1 MASEFDTPSSETTQD
16 NTPSG
21 GTTPKEESSGKKPSQ
36 ETVDIP
42 KDDKIVSSEEEEK
55 LKQEEEERLRVE
67 QEFRL
72 RNPLA
77 FGILD
82 RMALKHEQ
90 DASTHALKS
99 RMLENTPQQKGGGN
113 PNLWSFFKRNK
124 ESNLTEELDQLSRNL
139 IASKSP
145 TLNRAKYEFVHKVD
159 NFQNAEKD
167 INSILESNEIKTYMD
182 LKTKNPDKNLSEILS
197 TLPKDD
203 AEKINSTLDTLQEKR
218 KYMGDL
224 SESISED
231 FKTFNKFDM
240 LDNDTKTDFAKLLD
254 ESNKKMDKIS
264 NKEEVKEVE
273 KDKGGI
279 TEYLKNIQ
287 ETIKKMISG
296 LVNTFSRGR
305 SGPSI

>member
-1 MASEFDTPSSETTQD
+1 MANEFDNPEPKTTND
-16 NTPSG
+16 NAPRTEE
-21 GTTPKEESSGKKPSQ
+21 PKVQTGDKNQESV
-36 ETVDIP
+36 TIP
-42 KDDKIVSSEEEEK
+42 EDDKVVPS
-55 LKQEEEERLRVE
+55 EEEERLKKEEEERLKME
-67 QEFRL
+67 EEFRL

-82 RMALKHEQ
+82 RMTLKHEQ
-90 DASTHALKS
+90 DASTHALKA
-99 RMLENTPQQKGGGN
+99 RMLESAPKQQGGT
-113 PNLWSFFKRNK
+113 PNLWSFLKKNK
-124 ESNLTEELDQLSRNL
+124 NAPNLTDEVDQLSRNL

-159 NFQNAEKD
+159 SFQNTEKE
-167 INSILESNEIKTYMD
+167 IHSILESNEMKSYMN
-182 LKTKNPDKNLSEILS
+182 LKANNPDKNLSEILS

-224 SESISED
+224 SESISEN
-231 FKTFNKFDM
+231 FKTFDKFDM
-240 LDNDTKTDFAKLLD
+240 LDHDTKTDFAKLLD
-254 ESNKKMDKIS
+254 DSNKKMDKIS

-287 ETIKKMISG
+287 ETIKNMISG
-296 LVNTFSRGR
+296 LVNTFTRSRG
-305 SGPSI
+305 GPSI